1 MGKLFNFSV
10 KEQVRKQCMV
20 TREVMR
26 HDPGGK
32 LRFAFTKE
40 QDPRP
45 QGTLRDMSNH
55 MILIFSIK
63 CDVKSSFQKEKN
75 EGQS

>member
-1 MGKLFNFSV
+1 
-10 KEQVRKQCMV
+10 
-20 TREVMR
+20 MR